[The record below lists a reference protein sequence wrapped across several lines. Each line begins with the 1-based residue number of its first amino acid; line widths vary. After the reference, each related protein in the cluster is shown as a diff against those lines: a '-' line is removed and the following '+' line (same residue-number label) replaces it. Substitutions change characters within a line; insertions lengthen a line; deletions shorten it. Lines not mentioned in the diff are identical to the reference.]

1 MRTEMSVYLHS
12 AGTVLPGP
20 PIDIASLAEK
30 FDLPSV
36 WGQWVE
42 SFIDNPYRH
51 YSVDLD
57 SGKLRFSLADLAT
70 TAGERALAAAG
81 AAPAD
86 VDLLVM
92 GTSSPDMLM
101 PATVNV
107 VADRLGIDD
116 VATYQLQSGCTGAI
130 QALDVARRL
139 LGSGEHRTALVIG
152 ADSCAKHLD
161 LSVDVRSLPPDQQVN
176 GVLFGD
182 GAGAAVLGVERGA
195 HGVELLRTRVRCVGR
210 GREPGQTLNWFGG
223 ADRHADRPAAVED
236 YKAVQD
242 AVPPLAVQTLDEM
255 LDALNWDRGEVDYV
269 LPPQLSGRM
278 TDEIH
283 ARLDVPDA
291 QEVSCV
297 RETGNTGNALPFFQL
312 ERLLPR
318 MIAGDRAVGVAI
330 ESSKWIKA
338 GYALEKVDA

>member
-1 MRTEMSVYLHS
+1 MDVYLHS

-20 PIDIASLAEK
+20 PVDIPTLAK
-30 FDLPSV
+30 RFGLPSV
-36 WGQWVE
+36 WEQWVD
-42 SFIDNPYRH
+42 SFIDTPVRH

-57 SGKLRFSLADLAT
+57 SGETRFSLTDLAT

-81 AAPAD
+81 TAPD
-86 VDLLVM
+86 RIDLIVM

-107 VADRLGIDD
+107 VADRLGVDD
-116 VATYQLQSGCTGAI
+116 VATYQLQSGCAGAV

-139 LGSGEHRTALVIG
+139 LRSGEHRTALVLG
-152 ADSCAKHLD
+152 ADSCARHLD
-161 LSVDVRSLPPDQQVN
+161 LTVDVSALPPGEQVN

-182 GAGAAVLGVERGA
+182 GAGAAVLGTKPGDNGIA
-195 HGVELLRTRVRCVGR
+195 LRWTRVRCVGR
-210 GREPGQTLNWFGG
+210 GREPGQTLNWFGA
-223 ADRHADRPAAVED
+223 ADRHVDRPAAVED
-236 YKAVQD
+236 YQAVQE
-242 AVPPLAVQTLDEM
+242 AVPPLAAATLDEV
-255 LDALNWDRGEVDYV
+255 LDALDWDRGELDYV

-278 TDEIH
+278 TDAIL

-291 QEVSCV
+291 REVSCV

-312 ERLLPR
+312 ERLLPH
-318 MIAGDRAVGVAI
+318 MITGDRAVGVAI

-338 GYALEKVDA
+338 GYALEKVGP

>member
-1 MRTEMSVYLHS
+1 MNVYLHS

-20 PIDIASLAEK
+20 PIDIAALAKK
-30 FDLPSV
+30 FSLPSV
-36 WGQWVE
+36 WEQWVE
-42 SFIDNPYRH
+42 SFIDTPTRH

-57 SGKLRFSLADLAT
+57 TGDVQYSLADLAT
-70 TAGERALAAAG
+70 TAAERALAAAG
-81 AAPAD
+81 TAPSE
-86 VDLLVM
+86 VDLVVM

-107 VADRLGIDD
+107 VADRLGVDD
-116 VATYQLQSGCTGAI
+116 IATYQLQSGCAGAV

-139 LGSGEHRTALVIG
+139 LGTGEHRTALVIG

-161 LSVDVRSLPPDQQVN
+161 LSVDVGALPPDEQVN

-182 GAGAAVLGVERGA
+182 GAGAAVLSTTPGPHEVA
-195 HGVELLRTRVRCVGR
+195 LVWTRVRCVGR

-223 ADRHADRPAAVED
+223 ADRHVDRPAAVED
-236 YKAVQD
+236 YKTVQN
-242 AVPPLAVQTLDEM
+242 AVPPLAVATLEEM
-255 LDALNWDRGEVDYV
+255 LDALDWDRGELDYV

-291 QEVSCV
+291 QQVSCV

-338 GYALEKVDA
+338 GYALEKVGA

>member
-1 MRTEMSVYLHS
+1 MSVYLQS

-20 PIDIASLAEK
+20 PIGIAALAEK
-30 FDLPSV
+30 FGLPSV
-36 WGQWVE
+36 WEQWVE
-42 SFIDNPYRH
+42 SFIDTPTRY

-57 SGKLRFSLADLAT
+57 SGGLRHSLADLAT
-70 TAGERALAAAG
+70 TAADRALMAAG
-81 AAPAD
+81 AAPSD

-116 VATYQLQSGCTGAI
+116 VATYQLQSGCAGAV

-161 LSVDVRSLPPDQQVN
+161 LSVDVGSMPPDEQVN

-182 GAGAAVLGVERGA
+182 GAGAAVLGTEPGPL
-195 HGVELLRTRVRCVGR
+195 GIELLRTRVRCVGR

-223 ADRHADRPAAVED
+223 ADRHVDRPAAVED

-242 AVPPLAVQTLDEM
+242 AVPPLAVEVLDEM
-255 LDALNWDRGEVDYV
+255 LNALDWERSEVDYV

-278 TDEIH
+278 TDAIH
-283 ARLDVPDA
+283 IRLDVPDA

-318 MIAGDRAVGVAI
+318 MIVGDRAVGVAI

-338 GYALEKVDA
+338 GYALEKVGL

>member
-1 MRTEMSVYLHS
+1 MDVYLHS
-12 AGTVLPGP
+12 TGTVLPGP
-20 PIDIASLAEK
+20 PIDIPTLAK
-30 FDLPSV
+30 MFDLPSV
-36 WGQWVE
+36 WEQWAD
-42 SFIDNPYRH
+42 SFIDTPTRH

-57 SGKLRFSLADLAT
+57 SGELRFSLADLAT

-81 AAPAD
+81 AAPSD
-86 VDLLVM
+86 VDLVVM

-116 VATYQLQSGCTGAI
+116 VATYQLQSGCAGAI

-139 LGSGEHRTALVIG
+139 LGSGGHRTALVLG

-161 LSVDVRSLPPDQQVN
+161 LTADVSALPPGEQVN

-182 GAGAAVLGVERGA
+182 GAGAAVLRTEPGA
-195 HGVELLRTRVRCVGR
+195 HEVALRWTRVRCVGH
-210 GREPGQTLNWFGG
+210 GREPGQTLNWFGA
-223 ADRHADRPAAVED
+223 ADRHADRPAAIED
-236 YKAVQD
+236 YQAVRD
-242 AVPPLAVQTLDEM
+242 AVPPLAAETLDEALEA
-255 LDALNWDRGEVDYV
+255 LDWDRGELDYV

-297 RETGNTGNALPFFQL
+297 RDTGNTGNALPFFQL

-338 GYALEKVDA
+338 GYALEKVGA

>member
-1 MRTEMSVYLHS
+1 MDVYLRS

-20 PIDIASLAEK
+20 PIDIPTLAK
-30 FDLPSV
+30 RFNLPSV
-36 WGQWVE
+36 WEQWVD
-42 SFIDNPYRH
+42 SFIDTPNRH

-57 SGKLRFSLADLAT
+57 TGELRYSLTDLAT

-81 AAPAD
+81 ASP
-86 VDLLVM
+86 VEIDLIVM

-116 VATYQLQSGCTGAI
+116 VPTYQLQSGCAGAV
-130 QALDVARRL
+130 QALDVARRFL
-139 LGSGEHRTALVIG
+139 STGEHRNALVIG

-161 LSVDVRSLPPDQQVN
+161 LSADVSALPPGEQVN

-182 GAGAAVLGVERGA
+182 GAGAAVLGTEPGNDEVT
-195 HGVELLRTRVRCVGR
+195 LRWTKVRCVGR
-210 GREPGQTLNWFGG
+210 GRQPGQILNWFGA
-223 ADRHADRPAAVED
+223 ADRRVDRPAAVED
-236 YKAVQD
+236 YQAVQES
-242 AVPPLAVQTLDEM
+242 VPPLAAETLDEVLAA
-255 LDALNWDRGEVDYV
+255 LDWERGELDYV

-278 TDEIH
+278 TDAIT
-283 ARLDVPDA
+283 AGLGVPDA
-291 QEVSCV
+291 REISCV
-297 RETGNTGNALPFFQL
+297 RDTGNTGNALPFFQL

-318 MIAGDRAVGVAI
+318 MITGDRAIGVAI

-338 GYALEKVDA
+338 GFALEKVGT